1 MEPTPLL
8 DCGLGPGW
16 HGAAT
21 RSLHRAR
28 AASCPLATL
37 ATQWRGHQ
45 HSDNTSGWP
54 HALWPYS
61 DYLRTQKLFRK
72 HLVTCVDVLPPCGQ
86 CVAAAGVL
94 QGSVLARS
102 QDCGPAPARHGSSTQ
117 PWPPSWPPQ
126 PQLQLTTLTRI
137 QIVATLTFRLIVYV
151 SSFNADTT
159 PCTNHGLYK
168 IMLPKPLPRACY
180 ILIFFIFY
188 FCSVRRTKSWL
199 TISQLHIAI
208 L

>member
-1 MEPTPLL
+1 M
-8 DCGLGPGW
+8 
-16 HGAAT
+16 
-21 RSLHRAR
+21 
-28 AASCPLATL
+28 
-37 ATQWRGHQ
+37 
-45 HSDNTSGWP
+45 
-54 HALWPYS
+54 
-61 DYLRTQKLFRK
+61 
-72 HLVTCVDVLPPCGQ
+72 TCVDVLPPCGQ
-86 CVAAAGVL
+86 CVAAAVVL

-188 FCSVRRTKSWL
+188 FL
-199 TISQLHIAI
+199 QLEGLNHDSLFHNSLLQSFIAFLAFIEI
-208 L
+208 LC

>member
-37 ATQWRGHQ
+37 ATQWRAT
-45 HSDNTSGWP
+45 NTVT
-54 HALWPYS
+54 
-61 DYLRTQKLFRK
+61 TQRGDHTHCDHTVIIWEYGNSFKNIK
-72 HLVTCVDVLPPCGQ
+72 WLVLMCCRP
-86 CVAAAGVL
+86 VA
-94 QGSVLARS
+94 SVLRRRV
-102 QDCGPAPARHGSSTQ
+102 CCRGRYWPGHKTVAPPRPGTAA
-117 PWPPSWPPQ
+117 PPSPGRHPGHHSHNYN
-126 PQLQLTTLTRI
+126 LQHWLGL

-159 PCTNHGLYK
+159 PCTNPGIYK
-168 IMLPKPLPRACY
+168 IMLR
-180 ILIFFIFY
+180 
-188 FCSVRRTKSWL
+188 CSSPCL
-199 TISQLHIAI
+199 ASCL
-208 L
+208 LF